1 MAENEKNGD
10 PKKRRIP
17 PPFPLPS
24 LSELTGQDDIRR
36 RLTAAVKA
44 AQSGTARVPH
54 ILFDGPPGLGKRTF
68 ARSLALEL
76 EGEWAATSG
85 AELKQIKDV
94 IPYLTNA
101 AKDSVL
107 FVDGIDRI
115 PSAAA
120 AEYLASAVR
129 DFTAPITFGEGEK
142 ERLINVPLRKFT
154 LVGTAAEPGRVN
166 PLILDQFGIRGHFDF
181 YTPEELS
188 VIIRRAAAHLKFSID
203 DAAVSDIARRS
214 GGRSCQ
220 AFDLIC
226 TAWEKKND
234 E

>member
-10 PKKRRIP
+10 SKERLIL
-17 PPFPLPS
+17 PPFPLPR
-24 LSELTGQDDIRR
+24 LSELIGQDDIRK

-85 AELKQIKDV
+85 AELKQIKYV
-94 IPYLTNA
+94 IPDLTNA
-101 AKDSVL
+101 TKDSVIPI
-107 FVDGIDRI
+107 DSIDRI

-120 AEYLASAVR
+120 AEYLASAMR
-129 DFTAPITFGEGEK
+129 DFTAPITFFGEGEK
-142 ERLINVPLRKFT
+142 ERLINVRLRKFT

-166 PLILDQFGIRGHFDF
+166 PLLLDQFGIRGHFDF

-188 VIIRRAAAHLKFSID
+188 VIIRRAAAHLGTMID
-203 DAAVSDIARRS
+203 DAAVEIARRS
-214 GGRSCQ
+214 GGRSGNSTKER
-220 AFDLIC
+220 D
-226 TAWEKKND
+226 
-234 E
+234 